1 MSFKTFKFAKIINSN
16 GSLIPI
22 DLKKFPNFKIKR
34 FFILTGKKNDVRG
47 NHAHKKCTQI
57 FVPITGRIEL
67 EIFNKKTKKRLILDT
82 KLKKGVYVKPLN
94 WCKIKFLK
102 NSSSMIVLCNYKFLE
117 NEYIRKF
124 KVFLKY

>member
-1 MSFKTFKFAKIINSN
+1 MSFKTFKFAKVINSN
-16 GSLIPI
+16 GSLVPI

-34 FFILTGKKNDVRG
+34 FFILVGKKNDIRG

-57 FVPITGRIEL
+57 FVPATGRIEL
-67 EIFNKKTKKRLILDT
+67 EIFNKKRKKRFILDT

-102 NSSSMIVLCNYKFLE
+102 NNSSIIVLCNYKFLE

-124 KVFLKY
+124 NDFLKY

>member
-1 MSFKTFKFAKIINSN
+1 MSFRTFKFSKIINSN
-16 GSLIPI
+16 GSLVPI

-34 FFILTGKKNDVRG
+34 FFILNGKKNDVRG

-67 EIFNKKTKKRLILDT
+67 EISNKKTKKRLILDT
-82 KLKKGVYVKPLN
+82 KLKIGVYVKPLN

-102 NSSSMIVLCNYKFLE
+102 NSSSIIVLCNYKFLE

-124 KVFLKY
+124 KDFLKY